1 MALPLTARVTMR
13 ILTIACTVVALT
25 ACQAEQE
32 TVVQYLKADPSSPL
46 PFSDAVR
53 VGDLLFVSGQIG
65 TVSGM
70 TLIDGG
76 IQAET
81 RQTMDN
87 IRAILERNGS
97 SMDRVVKCLI
107 MLDDVGEWGAMNEVY
122 VTYFDPLPARS
133 AMGADGLALGARVEI
148 ECIATV
154 GT

>member
-1 MALPLTARVTMR
+1 MRLVT
-13 ILTIACTVVALT
+13 IIFAAAAVT
-25 ACQAEQE
+25 ACQPEQE
-32 TVVQYLKADPSSPL
+32 TVVEYFKADPSSPL

-70 TLIDGG
+70 TLIEGG

-87 IRAILERNGS
+87 IRAILERSGS
-97 SMDRVVKCLI
+97 SMSRVVKCLI
-107 MLDDVGEWGAMNEVY
+107 MLDEVGEWGAMNEVY

-154 GT
+154 GD